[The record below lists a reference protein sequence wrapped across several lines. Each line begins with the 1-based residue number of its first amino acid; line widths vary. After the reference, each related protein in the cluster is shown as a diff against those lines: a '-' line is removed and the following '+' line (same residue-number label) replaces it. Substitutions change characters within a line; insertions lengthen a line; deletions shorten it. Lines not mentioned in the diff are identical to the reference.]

1 MMRGALLA
9 VMLLWASAANAGD
22 LWNRLWH
29 NADQRGEQLMQHGK
43 AADAAKTYADPQRKA
58 YAELQAGDYVHA
70 AQDLA
75 AFDDSRSNY
84 NRGNA
89 LAHTGQ
95 LQDALKAYDAALAR
109 DPKNAD
115 ARRNRDLVM
124 QALKQQPPHSQH
136 PNNKTASGSNR
147 NGSQNQ
153 PGTANQ
159 HNGGKEAGKPASPAQ
174 QPLPQTGSNGQP
186 NPSSASGHNNGKDGG
201 QTGEQAPSQQ
211 TQSQQ
216 AQSQSSRPQQSQ
228 PAGQQSAAANP
239 AGQSGKP
246 AQSAAAQA
254 QRDTAA
260 GLNKAGQATAPVEAT
275 ASEQKLA
282 QEQWLRSIPDDPG
295 GLLRRKFLIEHM
307 IRQQERSP

>member
-1 MMRGALLA
+1 MIRSALLA
-9 VMLLWASAANAGD
+9 AMLFWTSAANAGD

-29 NADQRGEQLMQHGK
+29 NADQRGEQLMQQGQ
-43 AADAAKTYADPQRKA
+43 AAAAAKAYADPQRKA
-58 YAELQAGDYVHA
+58 YAELQAGDYAHA

-159 HNGGKEAGKPASPAQ
+159 HNGGKDAGKPASPAQ
-174 QPLPQTGSNGQP
+174 QPSPQTGSNSQP
-186 NPSSASGHNNGKDGG
+186 NPSSASGRNNGKDNG
-201 QTGEQAPSQQ
+201 QTGEQAP
-211 TQSQQ
+211 SQQ

-228 PAGQQSAAANP
+228 PAGQQSAAVNP

-246 AQSAAAQA
+246 AQPAAAQA
-254 QRDTAA
+254 QHNAAA
-260 GLNKAGQATAPVEAT
+260 GLNKTEQATAPAEAA

-282 QEQWLRSIPDDPG
+282 QAQWLRSIPDDPG